1 MNFGRVDNMP
11 SVIAGLM
18 TLLAVAALAHALV
31 TAVRRR
37 RVELAILK
45 TLGFSRAQ
53 LRGTVAW
60 QASVLTL
67 VAVVVGLPIGVA
79 AGRWAWRV
87 FADQLGIVF
96 VPVVPV
102 LLVVALVPAALLL
115 ANLVAAAPG
124 YLAARTRPANAL
136 RAE

>member
-1 MNFGRVDNMP
+1 M
-11 SVIAGLM
+11 
-18 TLLAVAALAHALV
+18 
-31 TAVRRR
+31 
-37 RVELAILK
+37 
-45 TLGFSRAQ
+45 
-53 LRGTVAW
+53 
-60 QASVLTL
+60 LTL

>member
-1 MNFGRVDNMP
+1 M
-11 SVIAGLM
+11 A
-18 TLLAVAALAHALV
+18 LLAVAALAHALV

-37 RVELAILK
+37 RVELAVLK
-45 TLGFSRAQ
+45 TIGFSRGQ
-53 LRGTVAW
+53 LAGTVAW

-67 VAVVVGLPIGVA
+67 VAVVVGLPVGVA

-102 LLVVALVPAALLL
+102 VVVIALVPAALLL
-115 ANLVAAAPG
+115 ANVVAAVPG
-124 YLAARTRPANAL
+124 YLAARTPAAAVL
-136 RAE
+136 RSE